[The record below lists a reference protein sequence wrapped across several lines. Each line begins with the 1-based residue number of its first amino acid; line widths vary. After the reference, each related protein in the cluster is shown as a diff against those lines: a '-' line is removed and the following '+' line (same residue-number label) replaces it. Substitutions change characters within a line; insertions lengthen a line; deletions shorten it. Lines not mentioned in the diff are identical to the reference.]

1 MHHIDILVLP
11 TKGPP
16 HNFLVTF
23 FNITDLAKFSKEI
36 LQTFVPHYFNT
47 SNKSCRCHSMCYYNN
62 YAIIIEGV
70 LNDL

>member
-1 MHHIDILVLP
+1 DILFLP

-47 SNKSCRCHSMCYYNN
+47 SSELPVHKWPGFGSTREQSTM
-62 YAIIIEGV
+62 
-70 LNDL
+70 